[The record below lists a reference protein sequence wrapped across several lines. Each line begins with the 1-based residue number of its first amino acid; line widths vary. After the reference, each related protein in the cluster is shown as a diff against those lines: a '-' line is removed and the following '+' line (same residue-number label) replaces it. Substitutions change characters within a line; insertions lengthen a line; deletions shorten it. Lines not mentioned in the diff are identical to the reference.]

1 MGFDLEQILKDNTK
15 EGIIDI
21 QKVKQLIDNDY
32 VNPIVAKNK
41 PNIEKLKAE
50 ARDSAVNDFIKE
62 QSIKDVINIDQ
73 FSAYVKTLNSTST
86 ELTEKNIR
94 YKTERDDLKTKY
106 EESSKSNIELNSN
119 ITSLERKGKIID
131 SGFNSKY
138 TKHVLSEIDSRLTE
152 DNTIEDVITE
162 IKDEYPEWQGTLK
175 AKKGNDLLKN
185 DTIETDQAA
194 IMAKAWGIK

>member
-106 EESSKSNIELNSN
+106 DESSKKNIDLELNSKVFRYKEKN
-119 ITSLERKGKIID
+119 QQFAKI
-131 SGFNSKY
+131 KY
-138 TKHVLSEIDSRLTE
+138 QQYKTE
-152 DNTIEDVITE
+152 ENTDEDVYKLI
-162 IKDEYPEWQGTLK
+162 DEEFPEWQGIIK

-185 DTIETDQAA
+185 DTTEIDQVAM
-194 IMAKAWGIK
+194 MAKALGVKSK